1 MQSIDPGMAGLGLA
15 RPDGQLVLVSGI
27 PDDTHLPNLL
37 QQAETR
43 DSFRQ
48 SLSSGHL
55 QLGRPY
61 YMAPLKHWVIP
72 VRVPIVDRQGH
83 PVAVMTAG
91 YSIEGGTALL
101 ANTVLPPDVEIAL
114 LRDDHYV
121 QYLQPL
127 PAGPRQAVYQ
137 AIYQQPVHP
146 KTIQQIAALAPSLQ
160 GITTIDLPRHNG
172 RHYVAYQRI
181 NEYGVVAAAFVPWNA
196 IVADWLQRIL
206 LPSFLL
212 LACLIG
218 GTLIYRRARARQAES
233 DAVVTHLSAW
243 QQAVLDGAE
252 YSIISTDTAGTIV
265 SFNAAAQRMLG
276 YRAEEVIG
284 KTSPAVIHDPDE
296 VRQHAIELS
305 QELGEPVEPGF
316 DVFVAKARRG
326 QSEEREWTYLRKN
339 GSRFPVRLS
348 VTPLHGPNGAIEGF
362 IGIAADLTEHKQAQA
377 RLRDSE
383 AHYRI
388 LFEHAGDSIFLMQ
401 GDQFV
406 DCNPATLEMFGCTR
420 DQIIGTTPYRFSPP
434 YQPDGSLSQDKAQ
447 EKIRAAFA
455 GETQVFEWQHQRYDG
470 TIFDAEVTLN
480 IITIGEQAHILATVR
495 NSSLRKKAEAELLQS
510 RQALIERNENLR
522 LINQLANR
530 LHASLALDDI
540 LNEAMEALL
549 GLSHAPNIAIYLLA
563 PDRLR
568 LDLVAS
574 RGFEENMLQLG
585 ADLPV
590 AGSLSGVAL
599 ADRCLLVS
607 DDFAGDERLQPD
619 LKAAL
624 VAAGLH
630 SGVAIPMIYHEQ
642 PLGSINLVYGERRLF
657 SEVELETLN
666 AFSNTV
672 AMAIA
677 NSRHVVSL
685 AFQAKHDSLTA
696 LPNRSVLHEEFADRI
711 GRAPGN
717 TALLLLDLD
726 RFKEIN
732 DTLGHH
738 IGDHL
743 LTQVGPRLEQTLV
756 GQPSLICRLGGDEFA
771 ILLTGLADKNAVT
784 ELAKW
789 IIDALR
795 LPFMIEGVALQI
807 AGSIGVALYP
817 EHGDN
822 SHALLRAAD
831 VAMYQ
836 AKNLTAGVVVYDR
849 GFDTHSPERLAL
861 AGELTHALQN
871 EEMVLHYQPKFDLAS
886 GQIIGF
892 EALARWQNPR
902 LGLLYPDAFIH
913 LVEMNEVIH
922 PFTQAILHLALADKR
937 RLRDLGYAQPV
948 AINLS
953 ARNLMDGRF
962 LSHLEQAIVAY
973 DLPHEEVELE
983 LTETA
988 LMHDP
993 DSSVALLQVI
1003 AAMGVN
1009 IAVDDFGTGYSSLA
1023 YLRRLPLSALKIDR
1037 SFVMG
1042 MAGNSQD
1049 ATIVRSTI
1057 ALAHGLGLKVI
1068 AEGVES
1074 GEALAML
1081 KEMGCDQAQGY
1092 HLSYPLPLDEL
1103 LVWLNQAALA
1113 DA

>member
-1 MQSIDPGMAGLGLA
+1 
-15 RPDGQLVLVSGI
+15 
-27 PDDTHLPNLL
+27 
-37 QQAETR
+37 
-43 DSFRQ
+43 
-48 SLSSGHL
+48 
-55 QLGRPY
+55 
-61 YMAPLKHWVIP
+61 
-72 VRVPIVDRQGH
+72 
-83 PVAVMTAG
+83 
-91 YSIEGGTALL
+91 
-101 ANTVLPPDVEIAL
+101 
-114 LRDDHYV
+114 
-121 QYLQPL
+121 
-127 PAGPRQAVYQ
+127 
-137 AIYQQPVHP
+137 
-146 KTIQQIAALAPSLQ
+146 
-160 GITTIDLPRHNG
+160 
-172 RHYVAYQRI
+172 
-181 NEYGVVAAAFVPWNA
+181 
-196 IVADWLQRIL
+196 
-206 LPSFLL
+206 
-212 LACLIG
+212 
-218 GTLIYRRARARQAES
+218 
-233 DAVVTHLSAW
+233 
-243 QQAVLDGAE
+243 
-252 YSIISTDTAGTIV
+252 
-265 SFNAAAQRMLG
+265 
-276 YRAEEVIG
+276 
-284 KTSPAVIHDPDE
+284 
-296 VRQHAIELS
+296 
-305 QELGEPVEPGF
+305 
-316 DVFVAKARRG
+316 
-326 QSEEREWTYLRKN
+326 
-339 GSRFPVRLS
+339 
-348 VTPLHGPNGAIEGF
+348 
-362 IGIAADLTEHKQAQA
+362 
-377 RLRDSE
+377 
-383 AHYRI
+383 
-388 LFEHAGDSIFLMQ
+388 
-401 GDQFV
+401 
-406 DCNPATLEMFGCTR
+406 
-420 DQIIGTTPYRFSPP
+420 
-434 YQPDGSLSQDKAQ
+434 
-447 EKIRAAFA
+447 
-455 GETQVFEWQHQRYDG
+455 
-470 TIFDAEVTLN
+470 
-480 IITIGEQAHILATVR
+480 
-495 NSSLRKKAEAELLQS
+495 
-510 RQALIERNENLR
+510 
-522 LINQLANR
+522 
-530 LHASLALDDI
+530 
-540 LNEAMEALL
+540 
-549 GLSHAPNIAIYLLA
+549 
-563 PDRLR
+563 
-568 LDLVAS
+568 
-574 RGFEENMLQLG
+574 
-585 ADLPV
+585 
-590 AGSLSGVAL
+590 
-599 ADRCLLVS
+599 LLVS

-717 TALLLLDLD
+717 IALLLLDLD

-807 AGSIGVALYP
+807 AGSIGVAFYP

-861 AGELTHALQN
+861 AGELTHALQS